1 MIFSY
6 VFGSN
11 LSCSVDCRLLST
23 EILPGLPNNA
33 FSYHK
38 NRKIKDMMTE
48 KDQVEH
54 SIWEEGESVKQEVRN
69 NVNCFH
75 LNSNSRLL

>member
-1 MIFSY
+1 MMI
-6 VFGSN
+6 
-11 LSCSVDCRLLST
+11 
-23 EILPGLPNNA
+23 
-33 FSYHK
+33 
-38 NRKIKDMMTE
+38 E